1 MSYHAVDWVKA
12 AEYSWRQW
20 LSTPLVQNL
29 LKLQGEYAAAAAE
42 ARLAAGMAQLRT
54 SSLLIGSGSLAL
66 TLIVPL
72 AVWVGVFAAM
82 GAPYAQARALVR
94 NENFQSGF
102 SRGFIMGLLKWDW
115 QHAVQRFFRF
125 GAGQINPFDESLS
138 YIAANAYNDGLRSGF
153 THARVLDD
161 AVKKELLNRFKSLS
175 PGTAGGRWS
184 RLDQISYVIE
194 LAAAGRRNDFF
205 RAA

>member
-138 YIAANAYNDGLRSGF
+138 S
-153 THARVLDD
+153 
-161 AVKKELLNRFKSLS
+161 ELLTYPHRNLS
-175 PGTAGGRWS
+175 GSITWNSP
-184 RLDQISYVIE
+184 RLRIACEDPCLENSSP
-194 LAAAGRRNDFF
+194 LG
-205 RAA
+205 